1 MRSLGQNPTDD
12 DIEEMMLNVD
22 QNHDG
27 QISYDEF
34 MKLISIQIKASGMC
48 VCWC

>member
-34 MKLISIQIKASGMC
+34 MKLISIQIKAE
-48 VCWC
+48 